1 MGLKFRG
8 LIGPK
13 NIHND
18 VTAQEKQN
26 DTEGQPQQQPEGVFN
41 NDKEL
46 DPTVKDA
53 GATGSS
59 QSSVSE
65 GKELQFG
72 VQVAEATLQVWTKEH
87 LIAAYIM

>member
-13 NIHND
+13 NVGHD
-18 VTAQEKQN
+18 VTVQEKQN
-26 DTEGQPQQQPEGVFN
+26 DTEGQPQGVLGTDN

-46 DPTVKDA
+46 DPTVQPA

-59 QSSVSE
+59 ASSVE
-65 GKELQFG
+65 EKKELQFG
-72 VQVAEATLQVWTKEH
+72 VQVAEATLQVWTREH